1 MPKGKQGIFEALRAG
16 VQSEEEIAIEA
27 LFPTKDK
34 FKMLQMI
41 THHQMSAQ
49 VPLAILGL
57 FRRMYKSAALRTMQ
71 EELNINKIALD
82 RLGRVELSE
91 VVSAK
96 RREKEKEED

>member
-1 MPKGKQGIFEALRAG
+1 MPKKEGIFEALRAG

-41 THHQMSAQ
+41 THHQMRAM
-49 VPLAILGL
+49 VPLSILGM
-57 FRRMYKSAALRTMQ
+57 FRRMYKSPTLRMMQ
-71 EELNINKIALD
+71 EELNLNKIALD

-91 VVSAK
+91 VVASRRK
-96 RREKEKEED
+96 EREKEEE

>member
-1 MPKGKQGIFEALRAG
+1 MPRREGIFEAMRAG

-27 LFPTKDK
+27 LFPTKNK

-41 THHQMSAQ
+41 THHQGKAM
-49 VPLAILGL
+49 VPLGILGL
-57 FRRMYKSAALRTMQ
+57 FRRMYKSNTLAIFQ
-71 EELNINKIALD
+71 EELNMNKIALD

-91 VVSAK
+91 IVSAR

>member
-1 MPKGKQGIFEALRAG
+1 MAKKEGIFEALRAG

-41 THHQMSAQ
+41 THHQMRAMI
-49 VPLAILGL
+49 PLSILGI
-57 FRRMYKSAALRTMQ
+57 FRRMYKSNTLKMFQ
-71 EELNINKIALD
+71 EELGLNKIALD

-91 VVSAK
+91 IVAAGK
-96 RREKEKEED
+96 REKEKEERE